1 MTEVV
6 MTPTQTKS
14 SFGSAIAVALLCI
27 GVYFGLVVTLA
38 DLYLHADLSLGLP
51 LAVRTLVAV
60 IGGLIG
66 AIIFLAG
73 DDLSGSTSNIKL
85 LVTIAVAFLVLG
97 TYFGLFVAPPEQFM
111 GEVQRIMYVH
121 VPTAWNALL
130 AMTFAFACAIF
141 YLFNGDWKW
150 DALMEGSIEVGV
162 ILAFLLCCQGAIWA
176 KPTWGVWWD
185 WDPRL
190 TTTAVLLFAF
200 LGILALR
207 KFVEDP
213 VKRGVWSSVATII
226 AYVDVPIVYFSVRWW
241 NSLHQLQSNPNTVSK
256 PFWIPLRANAFGI
269 LFLMTAFILLRA
281 RVSKLRLEHELAPP
295 PLMEAE
301 LGEAV

>member
-1 MTEVV
+1 MAMTE
-6 MTPTQTKS
+6 TDKPS
-14 SFGSAIAVALLCI
+14 SWNAIAYVLLCVAI
-27 GVYFGLVVTLA
+27 YFGLVVTVA
-38 DLYLHADLSLGLP
+38 DQYMHSDISLGLP
-51 LAVRTLVAV
+51 VAARTLIAML
-60 IGGLIG
+60 GGLLA
-66 AIIFLAG
+66 AIIFLIG
-73 DDLSGSTSNIKL
+73 DRLSGPTSTISQLMVISVVL
-85 LVTIAVAFLVLG
+85 LVIG

-121 VPTAWNALL
+121 VPTAWNGLL
-130 AMTFAFACAIF
+130 AMTFAFVCAIF
-141 YLFNGDWKW
+141 YLFKGDWKW

-190 TTTAVLLFAF
+190 TTTAILLFAF

-213 VKRGVWSSVATII
+213 VKRATWSSVATII

-269 LFLMTAFILLRA
+269 LFLMTALILLRA
-281 RVSKLRLEHELAPP
+281 RVAKLRLEHELAPP
-295 PLMEAE
+295 PAALESE
-301 LGEAV
+301 LGEVV